1 MAIFKR
7 GGVYWFGFTF
17 AKKRFQRSSRQGNP
31 RIARQIEAAFRT
43 ALAKGEVGLTE
54 QKPAATLREFAEEF
68 RATIEAR
75 CAAKPNTIVFY
86 FGKLARLLDYVP
98 LANARL
104 DEIDEALIEKYVL
117 HRTKAV
123 AAGTV
128 NRELATLR
136 KLLRLASEWK
146 TIDRVP
152 RIRML
157 PGERIRD
164 FVLSSNHEALYLSAA
179 PQPLKDI
186 AILLLETGLRH
197 GEALALRW
205 DQVRLQAIPGSH
217 FGFLQILDGKSRNA
231 RRTIPLSDRASSMLR
246 ERLQQRKSEFVLAN
260 REGKK
265 YLVTSI
271 NHLHQ
276 KVRRKLQLP
285 QDFVLHS
292 LRHTMLTRLGESG
305 ADVFTIMKIAGHSSV
320 SVSQRYVHP
329 SPESVER
336 AFERLQKF
344 AVTYGVA
351 PPNQP
356 AYTFA

>member
-7 GGVYWFGFTF
+7 GGVYWFHFIFNGEH
-17 AKKRFQRSSRQGNP
+17 FQRSTKQGNP
-31 RIARQIEAAFRT
+31 RVARQIEAAFRT
-43 ALAKGEVGLTE
+43 ALARGEVGLTE
-54 QKPAATLREFAEEF
+54 RKPAPTLRKFAEEF

-104 DEIDEALIEKYVL
+104 DEIDEALVEKYVL
-117 HRTKAV
+117 HRTRAV

-136 KLLRLASEWK
+136 KLLRLAQEWK

-164 FVLSSNHEALYLSAA
+164 FVLNASHEALYLSAA

-205 DQVRLQAIPGSH
+205 DQVRLQAIPGSR
-217 FGFLQILDGKSRNA
+217 FGFIQILDGKSRNA
-231 RRTIPLSDRASSMLR
+231 RRTIPLSDRANSMLLA
-246 ERLQQRKSEFVLAN
+246 RLRQRNSDFVFAN
-260 REGKK
+260 REGNK

-276 KVRRKLQLP
+276 KVRRRLQLP
-285 QDFVLHS
+285 QQFVLHS
-292 LRHTMLTRLGESG
+292 LRHSMLTRLGESG
-305 ADVFTIMKIAGHSSV
+305 ADVFTIMKIAGHSNV
-320 SVSQRYVHP
+320 SVSQRYIHP

-336 AFERLQKF
+336 AFERLQKL
-344 AVTYGVA
+344 AVTHEVA

-356 AYTFA
+356 PYTFA